1 MAIRQITPHE
11 AHRLLDQGD
20 TYIDVR
26 TEAEFAAGHPAG
38 AINIP
43 VVFPDPATRQMTI
56 NPDFL
61 PVVQAHVAR
70 EAQIVVSCQS
80 GMRSQRAAELLTQAG
95 YANVANMQGGFGGMH
110 DQTGRTV
117 VAGWQESG
125 LPVCKDCGPESS
137 YAGLRK
143 KVA

>member
-1 MAIRQITPHE
+1 MAIRQITPQE
-11 AHRLLDQGD
+11 AHQLVGRGD

-26 TEAEFAAGHPAG
+26 TESEFAAGHPAG

-43 VVFPDPATRQMTI
+43 VVSPDPVTRQMTI

-70 EAQIVVSCQS
+70 EAQVVVGCQS

-95 YANVANMQGGFGGMH
+95 YTNVANMQGGFGGMR

-125 LPVCKDCGPESS
+125 LPVCRDCSPGNS
-137 YAGLRK
+137 YAGLHQ